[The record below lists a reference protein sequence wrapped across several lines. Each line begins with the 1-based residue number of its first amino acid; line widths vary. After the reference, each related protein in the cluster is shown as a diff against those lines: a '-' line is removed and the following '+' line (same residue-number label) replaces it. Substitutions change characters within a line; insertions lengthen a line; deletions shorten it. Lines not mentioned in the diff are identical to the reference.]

1 MDFIYF
7 QMLQTSLLLTFK
19 ISFTYGFSNSHVWM
33 WKLHHKEGWALK
45 NWCFWTVMLK
55 KTLESPLDSK
65 DIKKVILKEINWIF
79 IGSTDAEAEVP
90 ILWPPDAE
98 SQLIRKDPDAGKDW
112 RQEEKGMTED
122 EMVGWCHRSMD
133 MRLSKLWDISQSCFG
148 SILMYILMKLKFYL
162 RFECHI
168 LDQFTKNYQW
178 YFYHILL
185 KQSFRNRKEFFLVM
199 RTQE

>member
-1 MDFIYF
+1 MLWKQAVCDNGQTQGHVCANKTLFRHQNLDFIYF

-112 RQEEKGMTED
+112 RQEEKLGQGMRWLD
-122 EMVGWCHRSMD
+122 SISYSMD
-133 MRLSKLWDISQSCFG
+133 MGLSKLQACCSPWG
-148 SILMYILMKLKFYL
+148 HK
-162 RFECHI
+162 E
-168 LDQFTKNYQW
+168 LDPT
-178 YFYHILL
+178 
-185 KQSFRNRKEFFLVM
+185 
-199 RTQE
+199 